1 MKNRNDLPIIVIGAG
16 AAGTIAAIF
25 AATRGRRV
33 LLLEKTHDG
42 GRKILISGGGRCNIL
57 SLDLEPTQFVTASS
71 PRILKNILRSWSLE
85 EQRSF
90 FEKEVDLPL
99 ALESDTGKWFPV
111 SNSARQVRDQLF
123 ALALR
128 RGVEMMFD
136 CSATDLKPPRG
147 SGAWSVILRR
157 GEAIPARAVILASGG
172 LSVSSTGSDG
182 KGLELAHRLG
192 HEIHETYPALTPLT
206 LDPPKY
212 ASLAGVSLTVRLE
225 APEFDH
231 GLQRSK
237 TSSTVHHGLPIY
249 PAYSKLKFV
258 TQGGFL
264 FTHRGYSG
272 PAVLNISH
280 RAILSKRA
288 GGTPQPIYVQWCELG
303 ASEWEKTLLAASG
316 NLEGLLRHHLPVRLA
331 HMLLSEGSFGGTQS
345 VTQLRREQR
354 RRLVDLLTHFPL
366 PWTGDE
372 GYKKAEVTGGG
383 VALNEM
389 VAQTMESRIHPG
401 LYLCGEMLDAFGP
414 IGGYNFAWAWVT
426 GRLAGLG
433 ASR

>member
-1 MKNRNDLPIIVIGAG
+1 LKNRNDLPIIVIGAG

-42 GRKILISGGGRCNIL
+42 GHKILISGGGRCNIL
-57 SLDLEPTQFVTASS
+57 PSHLEPTQFVTASS
-71 PRILKNILRSWSLE
+71 PHILKNILLSWSLE
-85 EQRSF
+85 EQRNF
-90 FEKEVDLPL
+90 FEKDVDLPL

-111 SNSARQVRDQLF
+111 SNSARQVRDQLL

-128 RGVEMMFD
+128 RRVEMMFD
-136 CSATDLKPPRG
+136 CAATDLKRPNG
-147 SGAWSVILRR
+147 SGAWSVILRG
-157 GEAIPARAVILASGG
+157 GESIPARAVILASGG
-172 LSVSSTGSDG
+172 LSVPTTGSDG
-182 KGLELAHRLG
+182 KGLELAHHLG

-231 GLQRSK
+231 AFQRSK
-237 TSSTVHHGLPIY
+237 TSSTVRHGLPIY
-249 PAYSKLKFV
+249 PAYSKRKLV

-272 PAVLNISH
+272 PTVLNISH
-280 RAILSKRA
+280 RAVLSKRA
-288 GGTPQPIYVQWCELG
+288 GGTPQPIYVQWCELD
-303 ASEWEKTLLAASG
+303 ASEWGKTLLASSG
-316 NLEGLLRHHLPVRLA
+316 NLESLLRHHLPVRLA
-331 HMLLSEGSFGGTQS
+331 HMLLSEASLGGTQS

-354 RRLVDLLTHFPL
+354 RRLVDLLTQFQL

-383 VALNEM
+383 VALNEL
-389 VAQTMESRIHPG
+389 VVQTMESRIHPG